1 MTTFT
6 QRPDSV
12 TGYDTYLKSTGN
24 NATNN
29 RLSIGRTYTPAEDIE
44 TTTQTGTIQMAK
56 IKNKKTGAILY
67 VTYSSWLSNYSV
79 IYYYPD
85 PLVTNVEQLYQLLY
99 TYYDPV
105 YTTTITHVPA
115 SNDIYTS
122 LLKFDLSSLS
132 GVTVNSATLIL
143 YMWGNTSRSNGYIS
157 IHRCLRNWVEAQAT
171 SDIYSTGNS
180 WQTTRG
186 WGGNDHASAVMGYA
200 TLPMNTTAPT
210 QFNITLDNTEV
221 QTMINSNQS
230 MWMCGDEDDTSSQF
244 WIASSNH
251 ATEAYRPFI
260 SIDHS
265 GTGTAAS
272 GGVSY
277 II

>member
-1 MTTFT
+1 MTVFNL
-6 QRPDSV
+6 RPDSV
-12 TGYDTYLKSTGN
+12 TGYDTYLKSTSN
-24 NATNN
+24 KATDA
-29 RLSIGRTYTPAEDIE
+29 RLSVGRTYTPAEDVE

-56 IKNKKTGAILY
+56 IRNVVTGAILY
-67 VTYSSWLSNYSV
+67 VTYSSWTSYFSQALTLSS
-79 IYYYPD
+79 
-85 PLVTNVEQLYQLLY
+85 VTNTWYHVYVLLY

-105 YTTTITHVPA
+105 YTTTITHIPA

-143 YMWGNTSRSNGYIS
+143 YMWGNESRSNGYIN
-157 IHRCLRNWVEAQAT
+157 IHRCLRNWVETQAN
-171 SDIYSTGNS
+171 SDIFSTGNN

-186 WGGNDHASAVMGYA
+186 WGASDHATALMGTA
-200 TLPMNTTAPT
+200 TLPATGSPT
-210 QFNITLDNTEV
+210 QFNITLDPAEV
-221 QTMINSNQS
+221 QTMINSNYG
-230 MWMCGDEDDTSSQF
+230 MWMCGDESDSGSQF

-265 GTGTAAS
+265 GTGTVPA